1 MRVSA
6 LILGT
11 AVLAQFSVCI
21 AGIPL
26 TVQDLPQ
33 YGVSLIPS
41 ASPAFEGYVQ
51 NLLGGAADPAVET
64 VKPYSVILK
73 NESGADI
80 VGYSLRWAW
89 TDSAGRTTFHDVF
102 YHNLNTPTNSSYRL
116 PSGSAAFVSRY
127 FAFVTYAGP
136 LRLSGSQLQD
146 ISRMLGQAAITIS
159 LDAVVFADGRFVGPD
174 QARGYPQALAAT
186 QGEKALMGELLSMHS
201 AGKTDAEVFQWLSGI
216 ASAPLPGP
224 GGIANIDWHTFHTR
238 MMAQA
243 LLGFYKNSG
252 SAKVFAMAAKRIAA
266 NDLVIDRVAFN
277 SN

>member
-1 MRVSA
+1 MKASV

-11 AVLAQFSVCI
+11 AVLAQFSVCF
-21 AGIPL
+21 AEIPL

-41 ASPAFEGYVQ
+41 TNPAFEGYVQ

-64 VKPYSVILK
+64 VKPYAVILR
-73 NESGADI
+73 NESGTDV
-80 VGYSLRWAW
+80 VGYSLRWLW

-116 PSGSAAFVSRY
+116 PSGSAAFVSRD
-127 FAFVTYAGP
+127 FAFVTYAQP
-136 LRLSGSQLQD
+136 FRLSPSQLED
-146 ISRMLGQAAITIS
+146 ISRMRGQTAITIS

-174 QARGYPQALAAT
+174 EARGYSRALAAT

-201 AGKTDAEVFQWLSGI
+201 AGQTDADVFQWLSGI

-224 GGIANIDWHTFHTR
+224 GGIANMDWQAFHTR
-238 MMAQA
+238 MMAKA

-252 SAKVFAMAAKRIAA
+252 SARVFAIAAKRVAA
-266 NDLVIDRVAFN
+266 TDLAIDRVAFN

>member
-1 MRVSA
+1 MKTSV

-11 AVLAQFSVCI
+11 AVLAQFNVCI

-41 ASPAFEGYVQ
+41 ANPAFEGYLQ

-89 TDSAGRTTFHDVF
+89 TDSTGRTTFHDVF
-102 YHNLNTPTNSSYRL
+102 YHNLNTPTNSFYRL
-116 PSGSAAFVSRY
+116 PAGSAAFVSRD
-127 FAFVTYAGP
+127 FAFVTYTRP
-136 LRLSGSQLQD
+136 LRLSPSQLQE
-146 ISRMLGQAAITIS
+146 ISRMLDQAAITIS

-174 QARGYPQALAAT
+174 QARGYLQALAAT
-186 QGEKALMGELLSMHS
+186 QGEKALMGELLSMHA
-201 AGKTDAEVFQWLSGI
+201 AGQTDAEVFQWLSGI
-216 ASAPLPGP
+216 ADAPLSGP
-224 GGIANIDWHTFHTR
+224 GGIANMDWQAFHTG
-238 MMAQA
+238 MMARA
-243 LLGFYKNSG
+243 LLGFYKSSG
-252 SAKVFAMAAKRIAA
+252 SAKVFAMAAKRVAA
-266 NDLVIDRVAFN
+266 TDLNIDRVAFT